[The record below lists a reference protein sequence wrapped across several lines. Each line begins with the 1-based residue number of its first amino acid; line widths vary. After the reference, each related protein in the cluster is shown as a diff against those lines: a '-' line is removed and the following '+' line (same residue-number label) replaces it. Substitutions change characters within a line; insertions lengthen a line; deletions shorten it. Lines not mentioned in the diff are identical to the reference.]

1 MKQLRVPRVWGKD
14 FIQGGRYHRNIH
26 RHLRREPWLRWTHQS
41 LGCPDFCG
49 HLSVPRGTREEVL
62 FEGEVPWR
70 VFLNGRRE
78 AIEPF
83 MPVCQS
89 SHHLANYSRQSYI
102 QEMLR
107 WQGEDVES
115 Q

>member
-49 HLSVPRGTREEVL
+49 HLSIPRGTREEGSL
-62 FEGEVPWR
+62 KERFHGGCSSMGGEKP
-70 VFLNGRRE
+70 
-78 AIEPF
+78 
-83 MPVCQS
+83 
-89 SHHLANYSRQSYI
+89 
-102 QEMLR
+102 
-107 WQGEDVES
+107 
-115 Q
+115 